1 MTKNRTFK
9 YSPGLSRRANVA
21 NLRKERVRE
30 SIYES
35 YRTLLRQ
42 KNAYKVQLDNY
53 YTALLESNSTARK
66 MEEMALAI
74 NKKLENPSLLESS
87 TYNTIK
93 DAEATLESKMDSFV
107 EKLLESD
114 DEFASLRK
122 KFDDLKEQIV
132 ELKKAAS
139 KAGIKDLDMTKLD
152 MNEDDEDDDT
162 EDDSQPELDF
172 SALDSEDDKSDDE
185 DEEKDED
192 EDKSDDEDE
201 ETTDDSESDEEIT
214 LASIIIEVTDVD
226 AVIEELKEYKIPED
240 AIKIVE
246 KDEDE
251 DEGKI
256 KIDADYITELGE
268 YCKTKGWDLEEAL
281 GGTIVKD
288 DKDGDDD
295 SDMDSD
301 EKQASDELASLGPDD
316 ITDEDLFGPEDTED
330 EKDSDE
336 KEDKE

>member
-53 YTALLESNSTARK
+53 YTELLESNSTARK

-162 EDDSQPELDF
+162 EDDPQPELDF
-172 SALDSEDDKSDDE
+172 SALDSEDSDDTESE
-185 DEEKDED
+185 DDN
-192 EDKSDDEDE
+192 DE

-288 DKDGDDD
+288 DEDGDDD

-301 EKQASDELASLGPDD
+301 EKPASDELASLGPDD

-336 KEDKE
+336 KEGKE